1 MIPDKYGASVSGRR
15 PFDHCVCCCQRSS
28 YARLPTARGSVTP
41 DRTCHGSP
49 HDQSKADI
57 ALGIIRKWFDQ
68 DGVDAMQNVG
78 NSSIALGQGT
88 LSRRRKRSL
97 ITTVGSAEL
106 IGKMARQPRNRLLHE
121 TIYRSPFVQDRR
133 MVPRA
138 H

>member
-1 MIPDKYGASVSGRR
+1 MHGFQPHEGRLLLIER
-15 PFDHCVCCCQRSS
+15 V
-28 YARLPTARGSVTP
+28 TAP
-41 DRTCHGSP
+41 P

-106 IGKMARQPRNRLLHE
+106 IGQMARQPRNRLLHE